1 MNAQRIQKAEQL
13 IAEGEKHLKTTLFK
27 WSPDVESAVESFDKA
42 AIQFKNASDFTNA
55 VKVLLRV
62 ARLNENKGSH
72 FHAGKALDSCSAC
85 CRESN
90 DLDGVLAYADQAA
103 DLFQKASSADT
114 AFNTLT
120 RAAKHAEGTRPEASI
135 QFYTKAADL
144 YKMEGGRIRE
154 AADVLGRAA
163 CLQIR
168 QGKMGEC
175 LTTVERERDLRVES
189 GSMEAAART
198 NCCLVLVHLKM
209 GNFALAQNEHSS
221 AYKVIKGYD
230 DTDAAAVVEELLS
243 VVGSNSLEDFA
254 QMVKNPYFRGL
265 ENDYVKMLR
274 NMEMPEGAEKD
285 IDFNAAPSAA
295 QTMPDFNDPAS
306 TDFNEPEPDFC

>member
-1 MNAQRIQKAEQL
+1 
-13 IAEGEKHLKTTLFK
+13 
-27 WSPDVESAVESFDKA
+27 
-42 AIQFKNASDFTNA
+42 
-55 VKVLLRV
+55 
-62 ARLNENKGSH
+62 
-72 FHAGKALDSCSAC
+72 
-85 CRESN
+85 
-90 DLDGVLAYADQAA
+90 
-103 DLFQKASSADT
+103 
-114 AFNTLT
+114 
-120 RAAKHAEGTRPEASI
+120 
-135 QFYTKAADL
+135 
-144 YKMEGGRIRE
+144 
-154 AADVLGRAA
+154 
-163 CLQIR
+163 
-168 QGKMGEC
+168 
-175 LTTVERERDLRVES
+175 
-189 GSMEAAART
+189 
-198 NCCLVLVHLKM
+198 M